1 MLLEQI
7 HSRAYLEFLQ
17 PEAELAKGRSQHMGW
32 LRELPRMRRRV
43 ERALQGPSLTLW
55 LNCREQ
61 VARCQKASCILV
73 QLAVLE
79 DNLQNLQKGDLRS
92 YFHFTRVEGS
102 GPDLAEGATIIKQR

>member
-43 ERALQGPSLTLW
+43 GRALQGPERSLLGST
-55 LNCREQ
+55 
-61 VARCQKASCILV
+61 
-73 QLAVLE
+73 
-79 DNLQNLQKGDLRS
+79 DLLFLRKDGLLCMKS
-92 YFHFTRVEGS
+92 S
-102 GPDLAEGATIIKQR
+102 KDLHDPRP